1 MQNRC
6 KEALLNI
13 QISGTRVDKKI
24 AEKLLDNDVQKK
36 ISKIVDISEICD
48 VSVSTASRFITKI
61 HYPSFKHFIYEYSNE
76 MAKKNEIIDENGDE
90 VDASYIQEITEK
102 SHNLIS
108 HVKGDIF
115 TLTSRRGK
123 SIGKMLHERL
133 NDAKVKN
140 FLFRESKDNVEEF
153 VKSSAGNTLILVS
166 LSGYSN
172 VFSKAIHEIAKLDEK
187 DKPNVIILTAAVWMN
202 IFEKYEYI
210 SLGKLK
216 KKKYDLD
223 EWKDYNYALLDIM
236 STLIVLLNDIH
247 DRYKHTNE

>member
-24 AEKLLDNDVQKK
+24 AERLLDTEIQKK
-36 ISKIVDISEICD
+36 ISKIVDISEICEI
-48 VSVSTASRFITKI
+48 SVSTASRFIAKI
-61 HYPSFKHFIYEYSNE
+61 HYPSFKHFIFDYSNE
-76 MAKKNEIIDENGDE
+76 MAKKNEIDEDENDA
-90 VDASYIQEITEK
+90 DASYIQEITEK
-102 SHNLIS
+102 SHSLIS
-108 HVKGDIF
+108 HVKGDIY

-133 NDAKVKN
+133 NDARVKN
-140 FLFRESKDNVEEF
+140 YLFRESKDDVEEF
-153 VKSSAGNTLILVS
+153 VKASAGNTLILVS

-236 STLIVLLNDIH
+236 STLVVLLNDIH
-247 DRYKHTNE
+247 DRYKITHE